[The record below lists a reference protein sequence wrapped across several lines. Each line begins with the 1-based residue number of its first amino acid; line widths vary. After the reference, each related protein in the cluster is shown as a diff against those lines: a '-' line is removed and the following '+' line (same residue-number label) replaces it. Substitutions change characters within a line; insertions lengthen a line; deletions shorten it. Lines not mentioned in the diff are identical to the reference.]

1 MRAGP
6 VSSGLPTIGHAGPS
20 GARVR
25 FRSWAHNEGAPWVV
39 MIQGLG
45 LSGKF
50 WFQQPERLVKAGYRV
65 VTLDNR
71 GTGESD
77 PVHSPFRLRA
87 YADDVAN
94 VMDALIIDRAFVVGI
109 SMGGMI
115 AQHVAIRH
123 ERRVAG
129 LVLLA
134 TTPGLPHGRLT
145 SPRSLQKLTSLP
157 FVRDGGRTA
166 ASLLLSPRD
175 LPRAKELLAPFAPAF
190 AEHPIRPRT
199 FFLQLGAIALHSTAT
214 RLRSIR
220 VPTVVIAG
228 QDDQLVPPA
237 ASKALADAIPNAHF
251 ELLPDVGHAIP
262 TAAPDVIERALARLE
277 RR

>member
-1 MRAGP
+1 VTSGP
-6 VSSGLPTIGHAGPS
+6 EPTIGHAGPS
-20 GARVR
+20 GTRVR
-25 FRSWAHNEGAPWVV
+25 FRSWGQNEGAPWVV
-39 MIQGLG
+39 LIQGLG

-50 WFQQPERLVKAGYRV
+50 WFEQPARLARAGYRV

-71 GTGESD
+71 GTGDSD
-77 PVHSPFRLRA
+77 PVTRPFRLRA
-87 YADDVAN
+87 YADDVAR
-94 VMDALIIDRAFVVGI
+94 VMDAVGIERADVVGI

-123 ERRVAG
+123 EARLTG

-145 SPRSLQKLTSLP
+145 SPRAISKLASLP

-166 ASLLLSPRD
+166 ASLLLSRRD

-199 FFLQLGAIALHSTAT
+199 FFLQLGAIAAHSTAS
-214 RLRSIR
+214 RLRR
-220 VPTVVIAG
+220 VQVPAVVVAG
-228 QDDQLVPPA
+228 SDDVLVPPA
-237 ASKALADAIPNAHF
+237 ASRALADALPNAQF

-262 TAAPDVIERALARLE
+262 TAVPDVVERSLARL
-277 RR
+277 RG